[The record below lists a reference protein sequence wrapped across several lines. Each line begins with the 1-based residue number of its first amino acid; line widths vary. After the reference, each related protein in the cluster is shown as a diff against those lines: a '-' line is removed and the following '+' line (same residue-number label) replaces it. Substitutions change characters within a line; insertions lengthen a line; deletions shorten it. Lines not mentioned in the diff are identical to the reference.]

1 MGKLALSGG
10 SPVRSKPWPAWPFFD
25 IGEETALLDVL
36 RSGQWW
42 HLSLEEGAETRTD
55 AGGQPV
61 SKVTEFEDAFA
72 ASQQALYGIACANG
86 TAALEIALKSLG
98 IGPGDEVLVP
108 AYTFVATASAVL
120 SINAVPIF
128 VDIEED
134 TFNISI
140 AGIRQAITSRT
151 KAMIPVHFA
160 GQAADMEAI
169 LKIASDKKLWIVE
182 DAAHAHGAAWR
193 GRGLGS
199 LGDASTFSF
208 QASKNM
214 TAGEG
219 GVILSNNRQ
228 LAARCRS
235 YVWGGRDAGRPWY
248 EHHRLGWNYRLTE
261 FQAAILLCQLK
272 RVEAQNRTRMKNA
285 QYLSSRLSSI
295 PGIHPLN
302 ISPDSTA
309 HSHHIYIF
317 RIYEEEFGMKRQQF
331 LAALKA
337 EGILC
342 SEGYVHPLYR
352 NPMFLKQDF
361 YPRKCP
367 VSCQHY
373 GIPIDYSAF
382 GTLCPNAEKACREAV
397 WLEHR
402 QLLGGQEDMDDIV
415 AAVEKIHEN
424 RHELWGAQ

>member
-1 MGKLALSGG
+1 MSKLALSGG
-10 SPVRSKPWPAWPFFD
+10 SPVRTRPWPAWPVFD
-25 IGEETALLDVL
+25 AGEETALLEVL

-42 HLSLEEGAETRTD
+42 RLSLEEGAETRTMVD
-55 AGGQPV
+55 SQPV

-72 ASQQALYGIACANG
+72 AAQQARYGIACANG
-86 TAALEIALKSLG
+86 TAALEIVLKSLG

-120 SINAVPIF
+120 SINAIPIF
-128 VDIEED
+128 VDIEEE
-134 TFNISI
+134 TFNISP
-140 AGIRQAITSRT
+140 AGIRQAITPRT
-151 KAMIPVHFA
+151 KAIIPVHFA

-169 LKIASDKKLWIVE
+169 LKIASDGKLWVVE

-208 QASKNM
+208 QFSKNM

-219 GVILSNNRQ
+219 GVILTNNRE
-228 LAARCRS
+228 LAVRCRS
-235 YVWGGRDAGRPWY
+235 YVWGGREVGRPWY

-261 FQAAILLCQLK
+261 FQSAILLRQLK
-272 RVEAQNRTRMKNA
+272 RVEAQNRTRMNNA
-285 QYLSSRLSSI
+285 EYLSRCLSSI
-295 PGIHPLN
+295 PGIHPLS
-302 ISPDSTA
+302 ISPDVTA
-309 HSHHIYIF
+309 HSYHIYIF
-317 RIYEEEFGMKRQQF
+317 RFHEEEFGINRQRF

-352 NPMFLKQDF
+352 NPMFMNQDF
-361 YPRKCP
+361 FPRKCP

-373 GIPIDYSAF
+373 GVPIDYSAF
-382 GTLCPNAEKACREAV
+382 GALCANAEKACQEAV

-402 QLLGGQEDMDDIV
+402 QLLGSQEDMDDIV

-424 RHELWGAQ
+424 RQELREAL

>member
-1 MGKLALSGG
+1 MRKLALSGG
-10 SPVRSKPWPAWPFFD
+10 SPVRAKPWPAWPVFD
-25 IGEETALLDVL
+25 AGEETALLEVL
-36 RSGQWW
+36 HSGQWW
-42 HLSLEEGAETRTD
+42 HLSLEEGAETRTKS
-55 AGGQPV
+55 GSYPT

-72 ASQQALYGIACANG
+72 AAQDAQYGIACANG

-98 IGPGDEVLVP
+98 IGPGDEVVVP

-128 VDIEED
+128 VDIEKD
-134 TFNISI
+134 TFNISP
-140 AGIRQAITSRT
+140 AGIRQAITLRT
-151 KAMIPVHFA
+151 KAIIPVHFA
-160 GQAADMEAI
+160 GQAAEMDTI
-169 LKIASDKKLWIVE
+169 LKIASDGKLWVIE

-219 GVILSNNRQ
+219 GMILTGNRQ
-228 LAARCRS
+228 LAVRCRS
-235 YVWGGRDAGRPWY
+235 YVWGGRDVGRPWY

-261 FQAAILLCQLK
+261 FQAAILLRQLK
-272 RVEAQNRTRMKNA
+272 RVEAQNRTRVKNA
-285 QYLSSRLSSI
+285 QYLTRRLSSI

-302 ISPDSTA
+302 ISPDVTA
-309 HSHHIYIF
+309 HSYHIYIF
-317 RIYEEEFGMKRQQF
+317 RFHEEEFGIKRQNF

-352 NPMFLKQDF
+352 NPMFINQDF

-367 VSCQHY
+367 ASCQHY
-373 GIPIDYSAF
+373 GVPIDYSAF
-382 GTLCPNAEKACREAV
+382 GALCPNAEKACQEAV

-402 QLLGGQEDMDDIV
+402 QLLGSQEDMDDIV

-424 RHELWGAQ
+424 RQEFREAL